1 MRALLLLVTTATLA
15 APPAAAQD
23 ANFLYSP
30 DLIEARL
37 RDAQLNLIDAR
48 GARAPGDRTMRI
60 ALDLGGDTTLLAQ
73 LAKASPGA
81 STFNNEPRYELAAF
95 VIQKLFLGPDEYV
108 VPPTVIRAVPTD
120 WLRRFDE
127 SAAPTFDRIPSTLI
141 VLQYW
146 LLQVTDEDVWDRDR
160 ARSDTV
166 YARHVGNLN
175 ILTYL
180 IRHNDS
186 NKGNFLISTFAA
198 NPRVFAVDNGLAFRS
213 ELSDRGYEWRRFR
226 VDRLPRATV
235 ERLRAI
241 TDEDLEALGVLV
253 QFEQEGPLLAR
264 VPVGPNL
271 DPRRGVRH
279 QNGIVQLGLTSREI
293 SDLASRLRNLLKDVD
308 EGKMAV
314 F

>member
-1 MRALLLLVTTATLA
+1 LLLLATAASLV

-23 ANFLYSP
+23 ANFLYP
-30 DLIEARL
+30 PLLIEARL

-73 LAKASPGA
+73 LAKAAPGA
-81 STFNNEPRYELAAF
+81 STFNNEPRYELAAYA
-95 VIQKLFLGPDEYV
+95 IQKLFLGPDEYV
-108 VPPTVIRAVPTD
+108 VPPTVIRAVPTT
-120 WLRRFDE
+120 WLRKYDE
-127 SAAPTFDRIPSTLI
+127 EAASTFDGTASTLI

-146 LLQVTDEDVWDRDR
+146 LLSVTDEDVWDRDR
-160 ARSDTV
+160 VRSDTV

-186 NKGNFLISTFAA
+186 NKGNFLISTYAA
-198 NPRVFAVDNGLAFRS
+198 NPRVYAVDNGLAFRS
-213 ELSDRGYEWRRFR
+213 ELSDRGYEWRRLR
-226 VDRLPRATV
+226 VERLPHATV
-235 ERLRAI
+235 ARLRAI
-241 TDEDLEALGVLV
+241 SDQDLESLGVLV
-253 QFEQEGPLLAR
+253 QFEEQGGLLAP

-271 DPRRGVRH
+271 NPSRGVRH
-279 QNGIVQLGLTSREI
+279 EDGIVQLGLTRAEI
-293 SDLASRLRNLLKDVD
+293 GDLRSRLQSLLKDVD
-308 EGKMAV
+308 EGKLTV